1 MLCRCHMNHNLHR
14 MRRIFKTPLLFTL
27 CRPLSTHSVCLFPRG
42 YTRHEREMRIL
53 QQEEEVE
60 VENVVVPPTAPSSVS
75 TTTSNTNTH
84 THSSKVDIDTRPIDK
99 VDPVIIKYVDMLNEL
114 RNAGKPTEKV
124 NLTHF
129 GSIRFDTE
137 NIPRV
142 HGQFDTEFEVN
153 VDEYLK
159 DNVPGFNVKSQS
171 EEMTDVNVN
180 GREQDSDDIDINN
193 YSGKNTSDVKEM
205 NYIDEQMFSEPF
217 YRYQKLNPQSNPSTE
232 ATEEKPNTAGQEQH
246 KSDEGEPIH
255 HDLNYIDDVFF
266 KNSLENL
273 SENRKPSV
281 EYSVIKEQLES
292 TLLNTKSPNRD
303 DSEALKSTDPPVD
316 LRKVMASVSESE
328 EEGSLTDQKKA
339 KEDEAVEKK
348 ESPPKS
354 AYDYIVK
361 KRQQEHQQAHGITK
375 PSGESDPAKKS
386 YQKILSLLNTNRK
399 EDFSNYEMLKLL
411 KNSIIYDQYDIVGLY
426 KPYGLSVQPGTESL
440 YHTLTDF
447 LPDLAT
453 FLKTE
458 NLYPVHRLDSTT
470 TGVMLLARTP
480 AMADTLKMMFKNREM
495 TKKYWAIVKGTP
507 NPTQGI
513 IDIPIAEGLIDSRRR
528 MVLKPDIPG
537 VKSTNSRSQYAVTS
551 YKVLSSCSGVSM
563 VEFSPKTGVKHQ
575 LRVHTGFGLSCPVLG
590 DHKYSHFN
598 KLAPQRLPG
607 DTLQKLKLKQS
618 RVRDLPM
625 FLHSRSIVVPEVN
638 EGRNVVVKAQLPAY
652 FNKALSLL
660 HLNRKGSQMLMEELT
675 ARA

>member
-1 MLCRCHMNHNLHR
+1 
-14 MRRIFKTPLLFTL
+14 
-27 CRPLSTHSVCLFPRG
+27 
-42 YTRHEREMRIL
+42 MRIL
-53 QQEEEVE
+53 QEEEEEVE
-60 VENVVVPPTAPSSVS
+60 VENVVVPSTAPSSVS
-75 TTTSNTNTH
+75 STTSNTNTH
-84 THSSKVDIDTRPIDK
+84 SSKVHIDTRPIGK
-99 VDPVIIKYVDMLNEL
+99 VDPVIIKYVNMLNEI
-114 RNAGKPTEKV
+114 RNAGKATEKV
-124 NLTHF
+124 NVTHF

-153 VDEYLK
+153 VAEYLK
-159 DNVPGFNVKSQS
+159 DNVPGFQGQS

-180 GREQDSDDIDINN
+180 GREQDSDNIYVNN
-193 YSGKNTSDVKEM
+193 YSGENASDVKEM
-205 NYIDEQMFSEPF
+205 NYIDEQIFSEPF
-217 YRYQKLNPQSNPSTE
+217 SRYQKLNPQSNPSTE
-232 ATEEKPNTAGQEQH
+232 ATEEKPNTASQEQH

-292 TLLNTKSPNRD
+292 TLLNTKSQNRD

-316 LRKVMASVSESE
+316 LRKVMESFSESE
-328 EEGSLTDQKKA
+328 KEGSLTDQKKA
-339 KEDEAVEKK
+339 MEDKAVEK

-361 KRQQEHQQAHGITK
+361 KRQEEHQRAHGITK

-386 YQKILSLLNTNRK
+386 YHKILSLLNANRK

-411 KNSIIYDQYDIVGLY
+411 KNSIIFDQYDIVGLY

-495 TKKYWAIVKGTP
+495 KKTYWAIVKGTP

-537 VKSTNSRSQYAVTS
+537 VKSTNSRSQYSVTS
-551 YKVLSSCSGVSM
+551 YKVLSSRSGVSM
-563 VEFSPKTGVKHQ
+563 VELSPKTGVKHQ
-575 LRVHTGFGLSCPVLG
+575 LRVHMGFGLSCPVLG

-660 HLNRKGSQMLMEELT
+660 HLNRKGSQVLVEELT